1 MVQSTPA
8 SQPQYYKQTKMAFM
22 CLTDS
27 FSYAIFSFYVAF
39 EKKFYLVE
47 AHIALGKKKTF

>member
-27 FSYAIFSFYVAF
+27 FSYAIFSFYVVF

-47 AHIALGKKKTF
+47 AHIALGKKTF